1 MILHALNTYCHG
13 NGWGPVFQVT
23 QSGRHSKPIK
33 CTKIVPSERKLNV
46 LQGTGLR
53 IWIGPLVFTLFWN
66 EIGKMSNFYKI
77 SIFSYFNIDLW
88 RYFYTQICKTGYHSK
103 ACGIGRAMKVTASR
117 LLNYTGHS
125 GPKTEFRG
133 QKSKIVSENRKS
145 IFRSKQMP
153 ISVIM
158 GPNESKKIGR
168 YSGTKWLLHSVI
180 IGQKL
185 DGSVVRCLR
194 MTACAV

>member
-1 MILHALNTYCHG
+1 MK
-13 NGWGPVFQVT
+13 
-23 QSGRHSKPIK
+23 SK
-33 CTKIVPSERKLNV
+33 
-46 LQGTGLR
+46 
-53 IWIGPLVFTLFWN
+53 
-66 EIGKMSNFYKI
+66 KMSNFYKI
-77 SIFSYFNIDLW
+77 STFSYFNIDLW

-180 IGQKL
+180 SATSAGIHSRPSAMSFQRTPCGIQMSGCTYL
-185 DGSVVRCLR
+185 
-194 MTACAV
+194 

>member
-1 MILHALNTYCHG
+1 MK
-13 NGWGPVFQVT
+13 
-23 QSGRHSKPIK
+23 SK
-33 CTKIVPSERKLNV
+33 
-46 LQGTGLR
+46 
-53 IWIGPLVFTLFWN
+53 
-66 EIGKMSNFYKI
+66 KMSNFYKI

-168 YSGTKWLLHSVI
+168 YSGTKCLLHSVI
-180 IGQKL
+180 ARHAIIKSIAGQPL
-185 DGSVVRCLR
+185 PLSRCRCGVDECLNF
-194 MTACAV
+194 

>member
-1 MILHALNTYCHG
+1 MK
-13 NGWGPVFQVT
+13 
-23 QSGRHSKPIK
+23 SK
-33 CTKIVPSERKLNV
+33 
-46 LQGTGLR
+46 
-53 IWIGPLVFTLFWN
+53 
-66 EIGKMSNFYKI
+66 KMSNFYKI
-77 SIFSYFNIDLW
+77 STFSYFSIDLW

-180 IGQKL
+180 MLFFILVKELDDQK
-185 DGSVVRCLR
+185 SRWCIRVCFKFQ
-194 MTACAV
+194 CKNEY